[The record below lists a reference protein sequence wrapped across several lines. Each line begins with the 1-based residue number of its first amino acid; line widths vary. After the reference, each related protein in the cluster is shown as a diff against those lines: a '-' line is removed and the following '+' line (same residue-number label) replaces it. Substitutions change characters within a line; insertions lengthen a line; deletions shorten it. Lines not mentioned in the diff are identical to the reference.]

1 MDSDAMPILHETL
14 GTIREILGPELDGIT
29 VERAVVGLFFTGV
42 ELSNGIAGACATP
55 IKTIPEAVCC
65 PSSAMAMPFP
75 GKLRGRPAFDLAREA
90 LGDNGIRRAVG
101 IAAMNALADTCW
113 RRRPHPETELRLGID
128 AFDATEIRPGDTVV
142 VVGAF
147 VPFLRELKR
156 RRQPYLVLEQDPAT
170 LKPDELPFFRP
181 AEQAATVVPEADVL
195 LITGTT
201 LINDTLEELL
211 ALAKPAARVTMVG
224 PTVSLLP
231 DAFLRRGADILGT
244 VRITDPDAFL
254 DMLAEGGS
262 GYHFLGR
269 TAQKVVL
276 VRRSVVGAV
285 AAKVQSGGAKSRPG
299 AGAAATP
306 DQVSAHSPRCD
317 SSSCSVF
324 ALALWPTRHNCARTD
339 NSAGC
344 APLRDP
350 ASGLGNRPCRVAS
363 RRSTATRQMTPLRRN
378 RTWTWDAGW
387 GCR

>member
-1 MDSDAMPILHETL
+1 
-14 GTIREILGPELDGIT
+14 
-29 VERAVVGLFFTGV
+29 
-42 ELSNGIAGACATP
+42 
-55 IKTIPEAVCC
+55 
-65 PSSAMAMPFP
+65 
-75 GKLRGRPAFDLAREA
+75 
-90 LGDNGIRRAVG
+90 
-101 IAAMNALADTCW
+101 MNALADTCW
-113 RRRPHPETELRLGID
+113 RCRPHPETELRFGID

-147 VPFLRELKR
+147 V
-156 RRQPYLVLEQDPAT
+156 
-170 LKPDELPFFRP
+170 PFFRP

-276 VRRSVVGAV
+276 VRSSLVGAV
-285 AAKVQSGGAKSRPG
+285 AA
-299 AGAAATP
+299 
-306 DQVSAHSPRCD
+306 
-317 SSSCSVF
+317 
-324 ALALWPTRHNCARTD
+324 
-339 NSAGC
+339 
-344 APLRDP
+344 
-350 ASGLGNRPCRVAS
+350 
-363 RRSTATRQMTPLRRN
+363 
-378 RTWTWDAGW
+378 
-387 GCR
+387 

>member
-1 MDSDAMPILHETL
+1 MENDDKAILPETL
-14 GTIREILGPELDGIT
+14 AAIRDVLGPELDGIT
-29 VERAVVGLFFTGV
+29 VERAVIGLFFTGV
-42 ELSNGIAGACATP
+42 KLDNGIAGACATP
-55 IKTIPEAVCC
+55 IKTIPGAVCC

-75 GKLRGRPAFDLAREA
+75 GKLTGRPAFDLAREA

-128 AFDATEIRPGDTVV
+128 AFDATEIRPGDKVV

-156 RRQPYLVLEQDPAT
+156 RHQPYLVLEQDPAT
-170 LKPDELPFFRP
+170 LKADELPFFRP
-181 AEQAATVVPEADVL
+181 AEQAAAVVPEADVL

-211 ALAKPAARVTMVG
+211 ALASPTARVTMVG

-231 DAFLRRGADILGT
+231 DGLLRRGADILGT

-254 DMLAEGGS
+254 DILAEGGS

-276 VRRSVVGAV
+276 VRRP
-285 AAKVQSGGAKSRPG
+285 AAR
-299 AGAAATP
+299 AAA
-306 DQVSAHSPRCD
+306 A
-317 SSSCSVF
+317 
-324 ALALWPTRHNCARTD
+324 
-339 NSAGC
+339 
-344 APLRDP
+344 
-350 ASGLGNRPCRVAS
+350 
-363 RRSTATRQMTPLRRN
+363 
-378 RTWTWDAGW
+378 
-387 GCR
+387 